1 MSYKVVGNILGRHS
15 QQGVLLAS
23 VGGLGLEKGELELDG
38 VACSKAAHSLVW
50 LSVAFLAF

>member
-1 MSYKVVGNILGRHS
+1 MVGNILGRHS

-50 LSVAFLAF
+50 LSVTFLAF